1 MSLESAKAFT
11 ERVKT
16 DEDFNRKVSEC
27 KSQEARMAF
36 VKSEG
41 FDFTPED
48 IEIANAEISDE
59 ELAGISGGDGGADWV
74 ACTLLGPR
82 FK

>member
-1 MSLESAKAFT
+1 MSLESAKAFM
-11 ERVKT
+11 ERINT
-16 DEDFNRKVSEC
+16 DEDFNRKVSGC
-27 KSQEARMAF
+27 KSQEARMSFA
-36 VKSEG
+36 KSEG

-59 ELAGISGGDGGADWV
+59 ELAGISGGDYGTDWV
-74 ACTLLGPR
+74 ACTILGSR